1 MKQLKTAA
9 LVLLAGMAA
18 AACSDDETFAPTR
31 YEEGSLGA
39 FVINQGNMG
48 VVDGS
53 VDAINFTDGTYASSV
68 FAAANGQS
76 LGDTPQDGVAYGSRL
91 YIAVYGSDVVWA
103 VDRTTMKIEARIP
116 TNDPEGICA
125 AGGCVYVSNNDG
137 YLSRIDTTTL
147 SVTGRIAVG
156 PNPVRIAAA
165 NGFLYVAISDG
176 YNYNGG
182 YADGKRV
189 AKVDMASFTK
199 VKDIAVGLNPGPVTA
214 DAAGNVFV
222 VCLGDYG
229 ATPSLVQK
237 ISPDDQVTDIG
248 PGTSIAARGT
258 TLYVL
263 DNVTDWSTTPATTVT
278 TYKTYDTQT
287 GRVTNEAFIAGEG
300 ELPPAP
306 VDIDVNPANGD
317 LYVCS
322 QPSVTGYTLPGYVYR
337 YDTAGRLVKRYDAG
351 VHPCA
356 VVFN

>member
-9 LVLLAGMAA
+9 LVLLAGLAA
-18 AACSDDETFAPTR
+18 ASCSDDETFAPTR
-31 YEEGSLGA
+31 YEEGTLGA
-39 FVINQGNMG
+39 FVLNQGNMG
-48 VVDGS
+48 VIDGS
-53 VDAINFTDGTYASSV
+53 LDAISFAEGTYASSV

-76 LGDTPQDGVAYGSRL
+76 LGDTPLDGVAYGSRL
-91 YIAVYGSDVVWA
+91 YIAMYGADLVWA
-103 VDRTTMKIEARIP
+103 VNRTTMQIEAQIP
-116 TNDPEGICA
+116 TTDPEGICA

-137 YLSRIDTTTL
+137 YLSRIDTTSL

-199 VKDIAVGLNPGPVTA
+199 VKDIAVGLNPGPVVA
-214 DAAGNVFV
+214 DGAGNVFV
-222 VCLGDYG
+222 ACLGDYG
-229 ATPSLVQK
+229 ATPAVVQK

-248 PGTSIAARGT
+248 AGTNIAVRGT

-263 DNVTDWSTTPATTVT
+263 DNVTDWTTTPATAVT
-278 TYKTYDTQT
+278 TYKTYDSTT
-287 GRVTNEAFIAGEG
+287 GQLTNEAYLADDGT
-300 ELPPAP
+300 LPPAP

-322 QPSVTGYTLPGYVYR
+322 QATITGYTLPGYVYR
-337 YDTAGRLVKRYDAG
+337 YDASGRLVSRYDAG

-356 VVFN
+356 VIFN